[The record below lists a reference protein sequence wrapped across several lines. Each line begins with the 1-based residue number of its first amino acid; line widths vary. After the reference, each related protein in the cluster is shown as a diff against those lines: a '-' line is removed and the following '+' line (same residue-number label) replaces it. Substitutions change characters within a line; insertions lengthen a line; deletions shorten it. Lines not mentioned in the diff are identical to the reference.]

1 MRNMPQNV
9 IRRGSRR
16 SPSSTSLAS
25 ASAPPNPQSPIPNLQ
40 SSSAF
45 TSIELLVVIAV
56 ALLIM
61 ALMGVVWR
69 NIEAKNRRSTA
80 QAQIADIAGSL
91 SDYFCEQGC
100 NPNSVAA
107 ISNRLP
113 RTFTA
118 FSTNGIPLDP
128 WGNEYQAS
136 TNSAGQWTVFSC
148 GPDGAASTDDDNIV
162 AGRF

>member
-1 MRNMPQNV
+1 MPQQV
-9 IRRGSRR
+9 IPHGTQCVESTRGPAPTRASR
-16 SPSSTSLAS
+16 
-25 ASAPPNPQSPIPNLQ
+25 
-40 SSSAF
+40 SAF

-69 NIEAKNRRSTA
+69 NIEDRNKRSTA
-80 QAQIADIAGSL
+80 QAQITDLAAVL
-91 SDYFCEQGC
+91 QDYFCETGC
-100 NPNSVAA
+100 NPSLAA

-113 RTFTA
+113 RTFTS

-136 TNSAGQWTVFSC
+136 ANTAGQWTVFSC
-148 GPDGAASTDDDNIV
+148 GPTTNESDNIT